1 MTASLR
7 TNHIKKKTTVSDK
20 KPNVEELLNIIQQ
33 ILEDGKAA
41 DILPIT
47 LKGKTSLAD
56 YLVIASGSSTRQ
68 VTALAS
74 TLYEKLKEMGFK
86 PRMEGKEGSGQWVII
101 DLGDIIVHLF
111 YPETR
116 SFYEI
121 EKLWG
126 EKTPKS

>member
-47 LKGKTSLAD
+47 LKGKTYLSECHRNKLNKFWSEFRAWMTLAISLAAFIRTF
-56 YLVIASGSSTRQ
+56 L
-68 VTALAS
+68 
-74 TLYEKLKEMGFK
+74 
-86 PRMEGKEGSGQWVII
+86 
-101 DLGDIIVHLF
+101 
-111 YPETR
+111 
-116 SFYEI
+116 
-121 EKLWG
+121 
-126 EKTPKS
+126 